1 MMSLPAQTTPL
12 EVTRPLTRF
21 IVQSRFADLPPDAR
35 HAGVRAFH
43 NSLGCMLGGCG
54 EEVVL
59 RAASAMERFSGPPQ
73 ATVIGSGKR
82 LDAPSAAALNTMAN
96 FVHSYNDTHLAT
108 VAHPAGAPTAAV
120 LALAEA
126 QRVTGEDA
134 VLALVLGIEIACR
147 LANVIAAPPA
157 QCHVGLST
165 HGVTN
170 VIGTAVAAGKLLGL
184 DEDRMVWAIGLAVTQ
199 AAGLRTAHG
208 SMASKLIGGMAA
220 RAGLMSAFLAAEG
233 FTCGERPIEG
243 PKGFADVFGQPAHLP
258 HALERLGTHYEMTLD
273 AFKPFPAGI
282 VNHAAADACIRLAT
296 SENLDPAQV
305 ARVDLAVHPMTL
317 KLCDRAQPAD
327 RMQALVSVQHWAA
340 VALLYRRAGLREGAN
355 ACVRDPAV
363 AAMRARIAVR
373 ADAALGSDAAAVA
386 VTLADGRTLAYRL
399 EHCQGSEARPMTDAE
414 LDEKFRGQAALV
426 LPAAA
431 IEPLIADCWRL
442 PGLPDLGAFI
452 NRHFAGA

>member
-1 MMSLPAQTTPL
+1 MSDPAPNATP
-12 EVTRPLTRF
+12 EVTRPLVRF
-21 IVQSRFADLPPDAR
+21 IVRTRFADLPAEVR

-54 EEVVL
+54 EDVLL
-59 RAASAMERFSGPPQ
+59 RAATSLQRFSGPAQ
-73 ATVIGSGKR
+73 ATVIGTGKR

-108 VAHPAGAPTAAV
+108 VAHPAGAPTSAV

-126 QRVTGEDA
+126 QRVTGEEA
-134 VLALVLGIEIACR
+134 ILALVLGIEVACR

-157 QCHVGLST
+157 RCHVGLST

-184 DEDRMVWAIGLAVTQ
+184 DEERMLWAIGLAVTQ
-199 AAGLRTAHG
+199 AAGLRSAHG

-220 RAGLMSAFLAAEG
+220 RAGLMSAFLAADG
-233 FTCGERPIEG
+233 FTCGEQPIEG
-243 PKGFADVFGQPAHLP
+243 PKGFAAVFGLPAHLP
-258 HALERLGTHYEMTLD
+258 HALDRLGTHYETTIN

-282 VNHAAADACIRLAT
+282 VNHAAADACLKLAAR
-296 SENLDPAQV
+296 ENLDPQQIE
-305 ARVDLAVHPMTL
+305 RVDLAVHPMTM
-317 KLCDRAQPAD
+317 KLCDRPQPAD
-327 RMQALVSVQHWAA
+327 RMQGLVSVQHWAA
-340 VALLYRRAGLREGAN
+340 VALLYRRAGLREGTN
-355 ACVRDPAV
+355 ACVQDPAV
-363 AAMRARIAVR
+363 AAMRARIQAR
-373 ADAALGSDAAAVA
+373 ADASLDSDAAAVS
-386 VTLADGRTLAYRL
+386 VHLKDGRTLAFRL

-431 IEPLIADCWRL
+431 TEALIADCWQL
-442 PGLPDLGAFI
+442 PQQTDLGAFI
-452 NRHFAGA
+452 QRHFASA